1 MSVLSAQ
8 GSSVIALSGFGDF
21 SGCWDFQQQH
31 GSGGSDGMGCA
42 SCPVLCR
49 GIWRQESD
57 GALAFGN
64 DPELQVCRARGE
76 GCCLQLCLWGVCWCW
91 DCRRGKPSIC
101 VCSAAP
107 LLPLKGG
114 WEFQSPQQVRRQE
127 EVSLLQLC
135 LLPGHPCI
143 PHSLLQHRVTDCCS
157 PGAAPLPQCFPA
169 HLGMGCCLTINNL
182 PDYEGTL
189 ADTIVP
195 VKSVCL

>member
-1 MSVLSAQ
+1 
-8 GSSVIALSGFGDF
+8 
-21 SGCWDFQQQH
+21 
-31 GSGGSDGMGCA
+31 MGCA

-49 GIWRQESD
+49 GIWGQESD

-64 DPELQVCRARGE
+64 DPEVQSAEPGVGDAVCSCAPG
-76 GCCLQLCLWGVCWCW
+76 GVCCCCW
-91 DCRRGKPSIC
+91 DCSRGKQSTC

-107 LLPLKGG
+107 LLPLKGWIWVG
-114 WEFQSPQQVRRQE
+114 IPESPQQVWGQ

-135 LLPGHPCI
+135 LLPGHPCIPCI

-169 HLGMGCCLTINNL
+169 RLGMGCCLRINNL
-182 PDYEGTL
+182 TDYEGTL